1 MSQIEFIDPV
11 KSMRGKF
18 QKESKIIMR
27 KKTYKAPS
35 GKVMK
40 EGVQESYSIIKPRD
54 YTKNPPKGAELANI
68 ELFTESKR
76 LTSEILNSVKF
87 TEEELAS
94 MTPEQRQRTLELRAE
109 LENFKNRYYA
119 QFKRP
124 DPEAPYEKKLR
135 PGKMKLLQKQYAK
148 FDNFVQAIIREK
160 LKNSNNQ

>member
-54 YTKNPPKGAELANI
+54 YTKR
-68 ELFTESKR
+68 S
-76 LTSEILNSVKF
+76 
-87 TEEELAS
+87 
-94 MTPEQRQRTLELRAE
+94 RTR
-109 LENFKNRYYA
+109 
-119 QFKRP
+119 
-124 DPEAPYEKKLR
+124 
-135 PGKMKLLQKQYAK
+135 
-148 FDNFVQAIIREK
+148 
-160 LKNSNNQ
+160 